1 MADDILISALAINMT
16 ISDLEKFTLGGYTDL
31 IKSYNETHSN
41 KEDKPKDT
49 IRKATPDEIANF

>member
-1 MADDILISALAINMT
+1 MT

-41 KEDKPKDT
+41 KEDKPKD
-49 IRKATPDEIANF
+49 IMRKATPDEIANF